1 VFTVISFLCCSL
13 AVQAENLIRNDSFER
28 ARDGQPRNWST
39 NTWSGSAEFT
49 IDQNGRTGERCA
61 KISST
66 EGADAGWMQRIRI
79 EPYGRYRLS
88 GWVKTENI
96 AVTTGRGVQL
106 NTSDGLART
115 DPLIG
120 THDWTKLECEFDAAD
135 TDSIDINCLFGGWG
149 LATGTAWFDDISVE
163 LLEVNRPEPKT
174 VNQTVTIDASQKA
187 EPISELIYGQFI
199 EHMGRCI
206 YGGIWA
212 EMLEDRKFHYPVPAE
227 GDIWGRTGAGA
238 RVLRASPWK
247 VIGSADAVTMSTEEP
262 LSGEHEPA
270 ITVNG
275 QPAGIY
281 QEELGLVNGKAYVGR
296 IVMAGDRSAGPIQAR
311 LIWGDGQKDQ
321 QVVTIKRV
329 GRDYK
334 QYPIKFTAGADTD
347 NGRLEIVASGKGTF
361 RIGAVSLMPAD
372 NINGFRKDTLA
383 LLKELNS
390 PIYRWPGGNF
400 VSGYDWRDGLGERDR
415 RPTRTNPAWTGIETN
430 DVGMHEFVELC
441 RLLDSEPLITVNTG
455 FGDAYS
461 AAAEVEYAN
470 GDPKT
475 HYGKQRAQNGHS
487 KPFGVKYWC
496 VGNEMWG
503 NWQLGFMQPHHYVL
517 KHNWVE
523 NMMRQVDPDI
533 VTIGSGDLGGGWSEN
548 LLKNCAD
555 NMDAI
560 AEHFYCQSRGDL
572 TAHVRQVPNR
582 IKEKA
587 DGHRRLRESLDELDG
602 KDIRIAMTE
611 WNYWYGPHV
620 FGELGTRYFM
630 KDALGIAAGL
640 HEYFRNSEMYH
651 SAFYAQT
658 VNVIGCIKTTKTNAG
673 FDATGYPLVIYR
685 REFGTIPVEV
695 TGWNERLDVSAALT
709 GDGKYLTIG
718 LVNATIDTYKLNL
731 NFAAAAPTGKAQVWQ
746 IAHEDPMAYNEP
758 DQNPAI
764 DIRSLPAADLTEAV
778 TIAPV
783 SITLFKVPVK

>member
-1 VFTVISFLCCSL
+1 MRTGRTRTIVFTVISFLCCSL

-120 THDWTKLECEFDAAD
+120 THDWTKLECEFDAAGN
-135 TDSIDINCLFGGWG
+135 DSIDINCLFGGWG

-311 LIWGDGQKDQ
+311 LIWGDGQKE
-321 QVVTIKRV
+321 I
-329 GRDYK
+329 GR
-334 QYPIKFTAGADTD
+334 
-347 NGRLEIVASGKGTF
+347 
-361 RIGAVSLMPAD
+361 
-372 NINGFRKDTLA
+372 
-383 LLKELNS
+383 
-390 PIYRWPGGNF
+390 
-400 VSGYDWRDGLGERDR
+400 
-415 RPTRTNPAWTGIETN
+415 
-430 DVGMHEFVELC
+430 
-441 RLLDSEPLITVNTG
+441 
-455 FGDAYS
+455 
-461 AAAEVEYAN
+461 
-470 GDPKT
+470 
-475 HYGKQRAQNGHS
+475 
-487 KPFGVKYWC
+487 
-496 VGNEMWG
+496 
-503 NWQLGFMQPHHYVL
+503 
-517 KHNWVE
+517 
-523 NMMRQVDPDI
+523 
-533 VTIGSGDLGGGWSEN
+533 
-548 LLKNCAD
+548 
-555 NMDAI
+555 
-560 AEHFYCQSRGDL
+560 
-572 TAHVRQVPNR
+572 AHV
-582 IKEKA
+582 
-587 DGHRRLRESLDELDG
+587 
-602 KDIRIAMTE
+602 
-611 WNYWYGPHV
+611 
-620 FGELGTRYFM
+620 
-630 KDALGIAAGL
+630 
-640 HEYFRNSEMYH
+640 
-651 SAFYAQT
+651 
-658 VNVIGCIKTTKTNAG
+658 
-673 FDATGYPLVIYR
+673 
-685 REFGTIPVEV
+685 
-695 TGWNERLDVSAALT
+695 
-709 GDGKYLTIG
+709 
-718 LVNATIDTYKLNL
+718 
-731 NFAAAAPTGKAQVWQ
+731 
-746 IAHEDPMAYNEP
+746 
-758 DQNPAI
+758 
-764 DIRSLPAADLTEAV
+764 
-778 TIAPV
+778 
-783 SITLFKVPVK
+783 